1 MASKR
6 RSRGEGSIGRR
17 SDGLW
22 MARITLPSGKRKTKY
37 GKTQK
42 EVRDWLSEMQT
53 ANRQGTWSDS
63 QNVTVGAFLER
74 YLADVVAHTLRPK
87 TQESYNLLT
96 RKHLI
101 PELGNIR
108 LLALRPSHLQSF
120 YSAKLAEEYS
130 KRTVQYLHSI
140 LHKALS
146 QAVRWDMVPRNVA
159 DSVDAPR
166 PSKTIPALL
175 TEAQAL
181 SFLDGLKD
189 DPLYPLW
196 LTLFST
202 GMRKGEVLGLRWMDV
217 DLDQAVIHVT
227 QTAGTVH
234 KKGTVISEPKTE
246 QSKRSIIL
254 PSQLVVALKAHKEST
269 KRYQGFEA
277 FVDQDLVFSTKRGTP
292 FGSRNLLKYFQE
304 ALEAQ
309 GLPKV
314 SIHSLRHLH
323 ATLLLKAGLHPKI
336 VQSRLGHS
344 DIGQTMNTYSHVIAG
359 MDDKAAEEVSRMLSS
374 VP

>member
-108 LLALRPSHLQSF
+108 LLALRPSHLQTF

-254 PSQLVVALKAHKEST
+254 PSQLVVALKAHKESGSLGIAVLAAT
-269 KRYQGFEA
+269 YGGSAQ
-277 FVDQDLVFSTKRGTP
+277 
-292 FGSRNLLKYFQE
+292 FGGR
-304 ALEAQ
+304 
-309 GLPKV
+309 
-314 SIHSLRHLH
+314 
-323 ATLLLKAGLHPKI
+323 
-336 VQSRLGHS
+336 
-344 DIGQTMNTYSHVIAG
+344 
-359 MDDKAAEEVSRMLSS
+359 
-374 VP
+374 